1 MSMTINMKDDI
12 ATITLDDG
20 KANAIDWEWMAA
32 FIALLDQ
39 AEAEAKAL
47 IITGRSGVF
56 SGGFNLKKLP
66 SASREQLSQ
75 LLDDASEMLARIYES
90 KLPII
95 AACSGHAIAMGSFF
109 LCACDTRIG
118 TKGDYKFGANE
129 TLNNMNL
136 PIFAVEL
143 PRDRLSPH
151 YMTRSL
157 IQSEIYGV
165 DDAIKAGYLDM
176 AVDAEMLLPTAE
188 KLAAQMAQLP
198 GRAYAANKKFVR
210 THTIKRIRDAIGSY

>member
-1 MSMTINMKDDI
+1 MSMTINITDDI

-20 KANAIDWEWMAA
+20 KANAIDWDWMAA
-32 FIALLDQ
+32 FMMLLDQ
-39 AEAEAKAL
+39 AESEAKAL
-47 IITGRSGVF
+47 VITGRKGVF

-66 SASREQLSQ
+66 RASKEELSQ
-75 LLDDASEMLARIYES
+75 LLDDASEMLCRIYES

-118 TKGDYKFGANE
+118 IKGDYKFGANE

-136 PIFAVEL
+136 PVFAVEL
-143 PRDRLSPH
+143 PRDRLNPH

-165 DDAIKAGYLDM
+165 EDAIKAGYLDM
-176 AVDAEMLLPTAE
+176 AVEENKLMKTANGLAQ
-188 KLAAQMAQLP
+188 KLAQLP
-198 GRAYAANKKFVR
+198 ARAYGANKKFVR
-210 THTIKRIRDAIGSY
+210 GRTLKYIRDAIGSY

>member
-1 MSMTINMKDDI
+1 MSMTINMKGDI

>member
-1 MSMTINMKDDI
+1 MSMTINITDDI

-20 KANAIDWEWMAA
+20 KANAIDWDWMAA
-32 FIALLDQ
+32 FMALLDQ
-39 AEAEAKAL
+39 AESDAKAL
-47 IITGRSGVF
+47 IITGRKGVF

-66 SASREQLSQ
+66 NASKEELSK
-75 LLDDASEMLARIYES
+75 LLDDASEMLCRIYES

-118 TKGDYKFGANE
+118 IKGDYKFGANE

-136 PIFAVEL
+136 PVFAVEL
-143 PRDRLSPH
+143 PRDRLNPH

-157 IQSEIYGV
+157 VQSEIYGV
-165 DDAIKAGYLDM
+165 EDAIKAGYLDM
-176 AVDAEMLLPTAE
+176 AVEEDELMKTANGLAQ
-188 KLAAQMAQLP
+188 KLAQLP
-198 GRAYAANKKFVR
+198 ARAYGANKKFVR
-210 THTIKRIRDAIGSY
+210 ARTIGLIRDAIGSY

>member
-1 MSMTINMKDDI
+1 MSMTINMKGDI

-66 SASREQLSQ
+66 SASRAQLSQ

>member
-1 MSMTINMKDDI
+1 MSMTITIRDDI
-12 ATITLDDG
+12 ATITLDDS
-20 KANAIDWEWMAA
+20 KANAIDWDWMAA
-32 FIALLDQ
+32 FMTLLGQ
-39 AEAEAKAL
+39 AESDAKAL
-47 IITGRSGVF
+47 IITGRKGVF

-66 SASREQLSQ
+66 NASREELSK

-95 AACSGHAIAMGSFF
+95 AACSGHAIAMGSFL

-118 TKGDYKFGANE
+118 IKGDYKFGANE

-136 PIFAVEL
+136 PVFAVEL
-143 PRDRLSPH
+143 PRDRLNPH

-176 AVDAEMLLPTAE
+176 AVNEDALLSTAQ
-188 KLAAQMAQLP
+188 KIAKQLAQLP
-198 GRAYAANKKFVR
+198 ARAYHANKGFVR
-210 THTIKRIRDAIGSY
+210 GHTLKLIRDAIGSY

>member
-1 MSMTINMKDDI
+1 MTMTMDINNDI

-20 KANAIDWEWMAA
+20 KANAIDWDWMAA
-32 FIALLDQ
+32 FIKLLDK
-39 AEAEAKAL
+39 AESEAKAL

-66 SASREQLSQ
+66 NASRDQLSQ

-118 TKGDYKFGANE
+118 IKGDYKFGANE

-136 PIFAVEL
+136 PVFAVEL
-143 PRDRLSPH
+143 PRDRLDPH

-157 IQSEIYGV
+157 IQSEMYGV

-176 AVDAEMLLPTAE
+176 AVDEDMLMTTANGLAQ
-188 KLAAQMAQLP
+188 KLAQLP
-198 GRAYAANKKFVR
+198 ARAYGANKNLVR
-210 THTIKRIRDAIGSY
+210 GRTIGRIRDAIGSY